1 MTDTDQSPVEG
12 GPGDQ
17 PDGGPAEEMA
27 VAFPATPTFT
37 RIGRV
42 AVVGLALRL
51 GVDVSTVE
59 RLRGAVDAAVSA
71 LQGAGR
77 INATASWDGDNLE
90 ISLTN
95 PDVSIAEPQS
105 LRDELQESL
114 SAEVGQVEA
123 DGHSIRLTLPTT
135 RR

>member
-1 MTDTDQSPVEG
+1 MTDGRTDG
-12 GPGDQ
+12 ITD
-17 PDGGPAEEMA
+17 DLR

-51 GVDVSTVE
+51 GIDVATVE

-77 INATASWDGDNLE
+77 ITAEATWTPAELE
-90 ISLTN
+90 IALTN
-95 PDVSIAEPQS
+95 PAVEIADPEG
-105 LRDELQESL
+105 LVDELRAL
-114 SAEVGQVEA
+114 IAGAAVDRSAVT
-123 DGHSIRLTLPTT
+123 LTLATEQA
-135 RR
+135 